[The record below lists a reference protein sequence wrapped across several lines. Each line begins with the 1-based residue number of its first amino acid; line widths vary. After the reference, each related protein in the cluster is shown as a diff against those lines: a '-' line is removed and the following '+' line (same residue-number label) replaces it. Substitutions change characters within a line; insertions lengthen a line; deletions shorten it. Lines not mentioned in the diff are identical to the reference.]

1 MISFSEWDVYFDMGT
16 AMWGLPRPETHVLPI
31 WPRLKRNGKG
41 FSVCVYELPISEQR
55 LVTAA
60 SSWMF
65 RAWDWWPRETSCW
78 DSPVPPPVLYPI
90 NTLQFWRIVV
100 QQFENPTWVEL
111 HCTCVWLFVFIS
123 HFPVVR
129 VLKAKPHRL
138 WQISK
143 ENFISFPRKGKNICH
158 IYIIH
163 IYFLEI
169 NINKEDNNLFV
180 KNHKNHNTVN

>member
-41 FSVCVYELPISEQR
+41 FSVCVYELLISEQR

-65 RAWDWWPRETSCW
+65 RTWDWWPRETSCR

-100 QQFENPTWVEL
+100 QQLENPTWVEL
-111 HCTCVWLFVFIS
+111 HCTCVWLFVWWTLSLLLLFWSWFLFCLFRQCMVKLAIAVDHYS
-123 HFPVVR
+123 
-129 VLKAKPHRL
+129 KS
-138 WQISK
+138 ISK
-143 ENFISFPRKGKNICH
+143 CC
-158 IYIIH
+158 
-163 IYFLEI
+163 L
-169 NINKEDNNLFV
+169 
-180 KNHKNHNTVN
+180 T